1 MPQLKELKKIYNK
14 SYFPPCLSIRF
25 YDTIISDIKTRDFFM
40 SKGWDS
46 GMLKKL
52 KALVGKGL
60 STAEMGKKL
69 GMSKN
74 AVVGKLNRLGW
85 NAKASE
91 VVEKKPAKSTKEK
104 PTAKTAKAPA
114 KKAAPV
120 KKTVAKKA
128 PVKVADKKAVAKKPV
143 VKKAEKPVKK
153 ETVKKEKV
161 AEKNTKPAK
170 KEAVKVVE
178 KPVIKTA
185 SKKTQKDL
193 ALHELLIQHALQMA
207 SLKPNQ
213 CRWPIGDPDSDN
225 FHFCGETVFAG
236 KPYCYE
242 HCRQAYQFTPPKK
255 K

>member
-1 MPQLKELKKIYNK
+1 
-14 SYFPPCLSIRF
+14 
-25 YDTIISDIKTRDFFM
+25 M
-40 SKGWDS
+40 STGWDS
-46 GMLKKL
+46 NMLKKL

-60 STAEMGKKL
+60 STSEMGKKL

-85 NAKASE
+85 NAKATETAPKKASKAE
-91 VVEKKPAKSTKEK
+91 PAKKIVAKKTEPKAEPKAATKKSAKQTVAAKKTVKKVVEK
-104 PTAKTAKAPA
+104 
-114 KKAAPV
+114 
-120 KKTVAKKA
+120 
-128 PVKVADKKAVAKKPV
+128 ADKKAVKVPKKTETKKAKVEEKVVKPVKEEKPV
-143 VKKAEKPVKK
+143 V
-153 ETVKKEKV
+153 
-161 AEKNTKPAK
+161 
-170 KEAVKVVE
+170 
-178 KPVIKTA
+178 KTA
-185 SKKTQKDL
+185 SKKTKKDL

-207 SLKPNQ
+207 NLKPNQ